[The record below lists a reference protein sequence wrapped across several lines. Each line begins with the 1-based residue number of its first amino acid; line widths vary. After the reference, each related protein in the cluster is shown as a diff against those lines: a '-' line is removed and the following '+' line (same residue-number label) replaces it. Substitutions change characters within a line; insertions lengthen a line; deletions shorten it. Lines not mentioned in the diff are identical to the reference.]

1 MTAIVGILN
10 RHGVAMATD
19 SAITIRNSFGNKV
32 INNAN
37 KLFSLSKYE
46 PLGVML
52 YGNASFAGT
61 PWDVIIKIYRK
72 QLGQKTFHTLNEY
85 VTDFISYLYKNNF
98 YSDKE
103 KQDVLFSKSIND
115 IFKKVESD
123 VINNLGNSIDDKN
136 KDVIN
141 QKLKEIFDQYTS
153 LPIKD
158 RCEGL
163 KKYSF
168 EDFIRYSSPFF
179 ETFYNNV
186 MIKKGCDKTLLNS
199 YINFY
204 FHHLC
209 DKGSVL
215 FPFTGIVFSGYG
227 ESEYYPSIIEVR
239 AYQNFD
245 GNRFRYA
252 MGLRDSIS
260 DKNPAGVYPFAQ
272 TNVMRNILEGIDP
285 QIRQVI
291 DNNFVKFAQG
301 LIRIIQTQAIQTDA
315 TPFVKALEK
324 VDIKGIYQGFV
335 KAVNDGIQKHHTGPL
350 INTVEYLEKEDLAE
364 MAESLVSLTYLN
376 KRMTSSEE
384 TVGGPVDV
392 AAISK
397 GDGFVWIKRKLYFP
411 SDLNPHYINRYF
423 KNNNEN
429 E

>member
-19 SAITIRNSFGNKV
+19 SAITVRNSFGNKV

-46 PLGVML
+46 PVGVML
-52 YGNASFAGT
+52 YGKASFGGT
-61 PWDVIIKIYRK
+61 PWDVIIKIYRM
-72 QLGQKTFHTLNEY
+72 QLGRKTFPTLYEY
-85 VTDFISYLYKNNF
+85 VNDFISFLYKNNF
-98 YSDKE
+98 YSDKD
-103 KQDVLFSKSIND
+103 KQDAFFLRSIND
-115 IFKKVESD
+115 IFKKVEKD
-123 VINNLGNSIDDKN
+123 VINKLGNSIDDKN
-136 KDVIN
+136 KDFIN
-141 QKLKEIFDQYTS
+141 QKLKEIFDRNTS

-168 EDFIRYSSPFF
+168 EDFIRYSGSFF
-179 ETFYNNV
+179 DTFYNNV

-204 FHHLC
+204 YHHLC
-209 DKGSVL
+209 DKGSIL
-215 FPFTGIVFSGYG
+215 FPFSGIVFAGYG

-239 AYQNFD
+239 TYQNFD
-245 GNRFRYA
+245 GNKFRYVI
-252 MGLRDSIS
+252 GLRDSIS

-285 QIRQVI
+285 QIRKII
-291 DNNFVKFAQG
+291 DDNFVGFAQG
-301 LIRIIQTQAIQTDA
+301 LIKIIQAQAKRTNAI
-315 TPFVKALEK
+315 PFVKALENI
-324 VDIKGIYQGFV
+324 DIKGIYQGFIQT
-335 KAVNDGIQKHHTGPL
+335 VNDGIKDHHTNPL

-411 SDLNPHYINRYF
+411 SELNPHYINRYF
-423 KNNNEN
+423 INETRN

>member
-19 SAITIRNSFGNKV
+19 SAITVRNSFGNKV

-46 PLGVML
+46 PVGVML
-52 YGNASFAGT
+52 YGNASLGGT

-72 QLGQKTFHTLNEY
+72 QLGRETFPTLNEY
-85 VTDFISYLYKNNF
+85 VNDFISYLYKNNF
-98 YSDKE
+98 YSDKD
-103 KQDVLFSKSIND
+103 KQDAFFRKSIND
-115 IFKKVESD
+115 IYIKVERD
-123 VINNLGNSIDDKN
+123 VINKLGNSIDDKN
-136 KDVIN
+136 KDLIN
-141 QKLKEIFDQYTS
+141 QKLKKIFDQNTS

-163 KKYSF
+163 KKYSY

-179 ETFYNNV
+179 DSFYDNV
-186 MIKKGCDKTLLNS
+186 MIKKGCDRTLLNS
-199 YINFY
+199 YKDFY
-204 FHHLC
+204 YHHLC
-209 DKGSVL
+209 DKGSIL
-215 FPFTGIVFSGYG
+215 FPYTGIVFAGYG

-239 AYQNFD
+239 SYQNFD
-245 GNRFRYA
+245 GNKFRYS

-285 QIRQVI
+285 QIRRII
-291 DNNFVKFAQG
+291 DDNFVGFAQG
-301 LIRIIQTQAIQTDA
+301 LIKIIQTQAKQTNA
-315 TPFVKALEK
+315 IPFVKALEN

-335 KAVNDGIQKHHTGPL
+335 QAVNDGIRDHHTNPL

-411 SDLNPHYINRYF
+411 S
-423 KNNNEN
+423 E
-429 E
+429 